1 MEFAI
6 LHHSIVE
13 LERERAALVRQGRT
27 LEAAREHLEEKYRIY
42 SREKGAFL
50 CACCSSRVVMVLYA
64 DRALF
69 RHYDSEACSGERN
82 YTTYAAGRAK
92 LKELAVK
99 HAEGKEAIRQH
110 LQQLQGEG
118 YTFEEGY
125 LYKKELR
132 YVPDFLL
139 NMENGERWAI
149 DYVVTLKGDAAYRR
163 RLRARLA
170 CYQAH
175 GFKPLF
181 LLDRSWLAVTDSA
194 YLAFNHAELSM
205 RAPANPYDELWQRE
219 LSSAPLNLQEQV
231 YSLLYLDVQEEMTY
245 LARFQTGRGDR
256 WGRLLFEPWGL
267 PLQQLL
273 AVDRQWLDMTGE
285 AMLQLFRP
293 REPIAV
299 RDYCARLIQLL
310 QEEEQLKAEQ
320 EAKAR
325 ALEERISQL
334 RAASL
339 AAHNSKGDVPDE
351 KEWGL
356 ESRLESELELDSQ
369 LESESVAE
377 TESESNSVS
386 EEVGYTA
393 IEEQQRQRVAVSAQF
408 AELLALLDRCLQSP
422 RRADYPGLESNLARA
437 QALAEKVAEG
447 AQDAEQCY
455 KSAWSVL
462 RNISY
467 PLLGE

>member
-13 LERERAALVRQGRT
+13 LERERAALVRQGST
-27 LEAAREHLEEKYRIY
+27 LEAAREQLEEKYRIY
-42 SREKGAFL
+42 SREKGAFR

-69 RHYDSEACSGERN
+69 RHYDNEACSGERN
-82 YTTYAAGRAK
+82 YTTYVAGRAR

-99 HAEGKEAIRQH
+99 HAEGKEVIRQH
-110 LQQLQGEG
+110 LLELQGEG

-139 NMENGERWAI
+139 QMENGERWAI
-149 DYVVTLKGDAAYRR
+149 DYVVSLKGDAAYRR

-175 GFKPLF
+175 GFKPLC

-205 RAPANPYDELWQRE
+205 RAPENPYDQLWQRE
-219 LSSAPLNLQEQV
+219 LSLAPLNLQEKV
-231 YSLLYLDVQEEMTY
+231 YSLLYLDVQEEMAY
-245 LARFQTGRGDR
+245 LARFQMGGGDR

-267 PLQQLL
+267 PLYHLL

-293 REPIAV
+293 REPSAV

-310 QEEEQLKAEQ
+310 QEEEQQKAEQ
-320 EAKAR
+320 QAR
-325 ALEERISQL
+325 ASALEARISQL

-339 AAHNSKGDVPDE
+339 AAEESKRNVPDGMDGTDGSLE
-351 KEWGL
+351 PGLKPEL
-356 ESRLESELELDSQ
+356 ESGS
-369 LESESVAE
+369 ESESGE
-377 TESESNSVS
+377 R
-386 EEVGYTA
+386 GLMA
-393 IEEQQRQRVAVSAQF
+393 IEKQQSQGVAVSAQF
-408 AELLALLDRCLQSP
+408 AELLTLLDRCLQSP
-422 RRADYPGLESNLARA
+422 RRADYPGLEANLARA
-437 QALAEKVAEG
+437 QALAEKVTEG
-447 AQDAEQCY
+447 GEDAEQCY